1 MCVCVCVATDTDTH
15 TQPSMSQ
22 SRHLL
27 PLSRPCKPQAMSE
40 MCHASCFCVCVN
52 VCVCERV
59 KLAWHTKGGE
69 RCYLLSELRLCLP
82 YISAPKPLRLSITHR
97 KEPVAKGE
105 GVRNPIIS
113 SALISH
119 QVRGWR
125 EGGGG
130 GAYKRG
136 REGGGRGKKTAAGKR
151 KHQEEKN

>member
-1 MCVCVCVATDTDTH
+1 M
-15 TQPSMSQ
+15 
-22 SRHLL
+22 
-27 PLSRPCKPQAMSE
+27 
-40 MCHASCFCVCVN
+40 
-52 VCVCERV
+52 CVCERV

-125 EGGGG
+125 EVGGGHTKEVG
-130 GAYKRG
+130 KE
-136 REGGGRGKKTAAGKR
+136 EGEGKKQQQGKENTRR
-151 KHQEEKN
+151 KRIEQ